1 VKSFEPKAGGS
12 AEAGHGRDLAENGMI
27 AVAMSG
33 GVDSSTAAALLKT
46 EGHDLVGFSMQLWDQ
61 RRINIGPNGEP
72 LPSRCCSLDDL
83 YDART
88 VATKLDFPFYVVNL
102 EDEFERDVVHPFV
115 ANYLNG
121 LTPSPCVACNSFLK
135 FDKLVELAKSVGA
148 DKVATGHYA
157 RVRYDEKRGRWL
169 LLRAVNREKDQSYF
183 LFELT
188 QEQLSFALF
197 PLGGM
202 TKQEVRR
209 IAGEAGLPTAHKP
222 ESQEIC
228 FIPDGNYARF
238 IERYLDERRELQ
250 SSSDTN
256 GSSAEASPE
265 AQFESG
271 QIVDAAGRVLGRH
284 EGIHRYTVGQRRGL
298 GIAAPEPLY
307 VVQIDARRN
316 RVVVGA
322 KDDLLGRKMT
332 VIRPNWIAVDELREP
347 RRLSI
352 RIRSRAEEAEGVV
365 SSYADGR
372 VCVQFDEPQR
382 AITPGQAAVF
392 YDDDVVVGGGWIS
405 L

>member
-1 VKSFEPKAGGS
+1 
-12 AEAGHGRDLAENGMI
+12 MI

-88 VATKLDFPFYVVNL
+88 VATRLAFPFYVVNL

-115 ANYLNG
+115 SNYLNG

-135 FDKLVELAKSVGA
+135 FDKLVDLAKSVGA
-148 DKVATGHYA
+148 EKVATGHYA

-169 LLRAVNREKDQSYF
+169 LLRAVNHEKDQSYF

-256 GSSAEASPE
+256 ESSAEASPE

-271 QIVDAAGRVLGRH
+271 EIVDAAGRVLGRH

-298 GIAAPEPLY
+298 GIAASDPLY
-307 VVQIDARRN
+307 VVQIDAPRN

>member
-1 VKSFEPKAGGS
+1 
-12 AEAGHGRDLAENGMI
+12 MI

-46 EGHDLVGFSMQLWDQ
+46 EGHELVGFSMQLWDQ

-88 VATKLDFPFYVVNL
+88 VATKLGFPFYVVNL

-135 FDKLVELAKSVGA
+135 FDKLVELAKSVEA

-157 RVRYDEKRGRWL
+157 RVTYDEKQGRWL
-169 LLRAVNREKDQSYF
+169 LLRGVNREKDQSYF

-209 IAGEAGLPTAHKP
+209 IADEAGLPTAQKP

-228 FIPDGNYARF
+228 FIPDGDYARF
-238 IERYLDERRELQ
+238 IERYLDEPREPR
-250 SSSDTN
+250 SSSDMDEPQL
-256 GSSAEASPE
+256 GPGE
-265 AQFESG
+265 
-271 QIVDAAGRVLGRH
+271 IVDSAGNVLGQH

-298 GIAAPEPLY
+298 GISAPDPLY
-307 VVQIDARRN
+307 VVQIDAPHN

-322 KDDLLGRKMT
+322 KDDLLKREMI
-332 VIRPNWIAVDELREP
+332 VIRPNWIAIDELKEP
-347 RRLSI
+347 KRLSI
-352 RIRSRAEEAEGVV
+352 KIRSRAEEAEGLV

-372 VCVQFDEPQR
+372 VLVQFDQPQR

-392 YDDDVVVGGGWIS
+392 YDGEVVVGGGWIS
-405 L
+405 P